1 VRQFDPE
8 MPALPLD
15 VRQMEQVFLNVL
27 QNAVQAINGPGRIVL
42 ATRRAGGRVEVVVSD
57 SGPGIPPATMERI
70 FKPFFTTKAQGTGL
84 GLAIVRNIVHA
95 HGGTIQ
101 VANPE
106 SGGAEFV
113 IALPCASEVA
123 A

>member
-1 VRQFDPE
+1 
-8 MPALPLD
+8 
-15 VRQMEQVFLNVL
+15 
-27 QNAVQAINGPGRIVL
+27 
-42 ATRRAGGRVEVVVSD
+42 VVVSD
-57 SGPGIPPATMERI
+57 SGPGIAPAALEKI

-84 GLAIVRNIVHA
+84 GLAIVRNIVLA

-101 VANPE
+101 AASAE
-106 SGGAEFV
+106 SGGAAFV